1 MLGMENINGNEIA
14 QKILS
19 QLTGE
24 VSRFAFEPLFVD
36 VVVGEDAVAA
46 SYVKI
51 KSKRAEEIG
60 LKFQLVQ
67 LPSSISTED
76 LVAQLKIIQ
85 RDPYLSGLILQL
97 PLPKQLDRKAIL
109 NSIDPRVDVDC
120 LGDENSQKFYD
131 NKSSIKPPTALAVMT
146 ILDEL
151 HLSLD
156 NLNFLVIGQGDLVG
170 KPVTHLLKSR
180 GYKVETADASTTN
193 LKDMTLNADVII
205 SAVGQ
210 PKLLGGD
217 MIKTGAILI
226 DCGTSESA
234 GSIVGDVDTDSVA
247 PKSRYLA
254 PVPGGVGPV
263 TVAKLLTNV
272 VEVAKD
278 LE

>member
-1 MLGMENINGNEIA
+1 METINGNEIA
-14 QKILS
+14 QKILT
-19 QLTGE
+19 QLAGE
-24 VSRFAFEPLFVD
+24 ISRFAFVPLFVD
-36 VVVGEDAVAA
+36 VLVGEDAVAV

-51 KSKRAEEIG
+51 KAKRAEDIG

-76 LVAQLKIIQ
+76 LVSQLKIIQ

-97 PLPKQLDRKAIL
+97 PLPEQLDRKTIL
-109 NSIDPRVDVDC
+109 NSIDSRVDTDC

-156 NLNFLVIGQGDLVG
+156 NLNFLVIGQGELVG

-193 LKDMTLNADVII
+193 LKEMALNADVII

-217 MIKTGAILI
+217 MIKPGAILI

-247 PKSRYLA
+247 SKARYLA

-263 TVAKLLTNV
+263 TVAKLLANV